1 MSSPFDQL
9 TSKDSAAPN
18 RFHDNKYED
27 ADRRE
32 IVKALEQGARS
43 EIAPAALY
51 AAIHRI
57 EDVATEY
64 LAWKGAPQPF
74 PARAEQRKQLNR
86 LARARPSLF
95 KKAALALHPALWPS
109 IAMRAAGLSH
119 DQQVKLIRP
128 LREPDGMDVETM
140 LVYRSIIQAAAVKAR
155 GDFEQLS
162 SKPGRRGHILVA
174 HFAWCLAPIYE
185 ETTGKAP
192 KAHRSPN
199 YRRFRQRDT
208 PFVRFIETC
217 LKPIDEAAVKPNLGE
232 IIYKFLPKRG
242 KAGLTR

>member
-18 RFHDNKYED
+18 RFHDNKYGD

-32 IVKALEQGARS
+32 IATALERGAPS
-43 EIAPAALY
+43 EIAPAALN

-57 EDVATEY
+57 EDAATEY
-64 LAWKGAPQPF
+64 LALKGATQPF
-74 PARAEQRKQLNR
+74 PARGEQRKQLDR
-86 LARARPSLF
+86 LSNARPSLF

-109 IAMRAAGLSH
+109 IAMRAEELSH

-128 LREPDGMDVETM
+128 LREPDDMDAETM
-140 LVYRSIIQAAAVKAR
+140 MRYRSIIQAAAAKAR
-155 GDFEQLS
+155 RDIKELS
-162 SKPGRRGHILVA
+162 SKPGPRVHILVA
-174 HFAWCLAPIYE
+174 HFAWSLAPIYE
-185 ETTGKAP
+185 EITGKAP
-192 KAHRSPN
+192 KAHRIPS
-199 YRRFRQRDT
+199 YERSRERAT
-208 PFVRFIETC
+208 PFVRFIEAC

-242 KAGLTR
+242 KAGLAR

>member
-18 RFHDNKYED
+18 RFHDNKYGD

-32 IVKALEQGARS
+32 IATALERGARS

-109 IAMRAAGLSH
+109 IAMRAEELSH

-155 GDFEQLS
+155 RDFEELS
-162 SKPGRRGHILVA
+162 SKPGPKVHILLA
-174 HFAWCLAPIYE
+174 HFAWRLTLIYE
-185 ETTGKAP
+185 ETTGKVPTAYY
-192 KAHRSPN
+192 SEN
-199 YRRFRQRDT
+199 YYNEFKGRNT
-208 PFVRFIETC
+208 PFVRFVDMC
-217 LKPIDEAAVKPNLGE
+217 LDPIDSGAITPELGE
-232 IIYKFLPKRG
+232 IIYSFVFRDR
-242 KAGLTR
+242 TTD